1 MINRVILEGRLTR
14 DPELRYSPSGVAI
27 TTFTLA
33 VDRAFKN
40 GNGEREAD
48 FIRIV
53 AWRQLAEICANNLKK
68 GRLISVEG
76 RWQTGSYENNEGQ
89 RIYTND
95 CVIES
100 MNFLDRSDSNQT
112 DRPSSDERRN
122 SNQDPFNDDGKPIDI
137 SDDDLPF

>member
-33 VDRAFKN
+33 VDRAYKN

-89 RIYTND
+89 RVYTND
-95 CVIES
+95 CVIDS
-100 MNFLDRSDSNQT
+100 MHFLGRNDGDQPDTSST
-112 DRPSSDERRN
+112 DRRQN
-122 SNQDPFNDDGKPIDI
+122 NNQDPFSEDGKPIDI

>member
-33 VDRAFKN
+33 VDRAYKN

-89 RIYTND
+89 RVYTND
-95 CVIES
+95 CVIDS
-100 MNFLDRSDSNQT
+100 MNFLDRGDSNQT
-112 DRPSSDERRN
+112 DRHSSDDRRN

>member
-14 DPELRYSPSGVAI
+14 DPELRYNPSGIAI

-40 GNGEREAD
+40 SNGEREAD

-89 RIYTND
+89 RVYTND
-95 CVIES
+95 CVIDS
-100 MNFLDRSDSNQT
+100 MHFLGRNDGDQPDTSST
-112 DRPSSDERRN
+112 DRRPN
-122 SNQDPFNDDGKPIDI
+122 NNQDPFSEDGKPIDI

>member
-14 DPELRYSPSGVAI
+14 DPELRYNPSGVAI

-33 VDRAFKN
+33 VDRTFKN

-48 FIRIV
+48 FIRVI

-76 RWQTGSYENNEGQ
+76 RWQTGSYENNGGQ
-89 RIYTND
+89 RVYTND
-95 CVIES
+95 CVIDS
-100 MNFLDRSDSNQT
+100 MHFLDRSDSNQS
-112 DRPSSDERRN
+112 DNQSSGFKRN
-122 SNQDPFNDDGKPIDI
+122 ESDPFSDDGKPIDI
-137 SDDDLPF
+137 SDADLPF